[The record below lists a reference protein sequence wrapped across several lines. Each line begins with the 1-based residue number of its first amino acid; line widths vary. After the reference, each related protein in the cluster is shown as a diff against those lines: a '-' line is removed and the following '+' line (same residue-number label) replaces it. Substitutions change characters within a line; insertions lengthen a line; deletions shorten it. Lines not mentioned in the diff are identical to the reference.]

1 MCAVKQSL
9 LFLKTSGYFS
19 QARNYNMRNTNRRGF
34 LGNSA
39 GAALSLALSGSVIR
53 QAQAADP
60 QPVRTGFIGV
70 GGRGTG
76 LLKTALALGNIKVT
90 AICDILV
97 PHAERAATLVTKDG
111 QAKPKLYTDGDH
123 AYREM
128 LKQENLDAVIIA
140 TPWRWHTP
148 MAVEAMQQGKTAGV
162 EVPCALSVDEC
173 WELVNTSEKTGIP
186 FMMLENWSF
195 RKDNLALLN
204 MVRAGVFGEIMHV
217 HCAHSHDCI
226 DHWFFDQKTGEDNW
240 PAEYLVKYNRDQYPT
255 HSVGPV
261 LSWLDI
267 NCGDQ
272 FVSITSTATASRSI
286 NDYFLRTFGP
296 DHPGTKRSYAQGD
309 IVTSTIKT
317 AKGKTVI
324 VNYDM
329 QMPRPYDN
337 RWLLQGTH
345 GVYNEQRDAIYL
357 VDQSPRHHQWEPFK
371 PYQEKY
377 LHSWWKEGGQG
388 GHGGVDGI
396 QLDQF
401 FKAVALKQDLPLDI
415 YDSVTMS
422 AIVGLSGES
431 IAKGGIPIKFPDFTQ
446 GKWQTRSPLFAVE
459 GKV

>member
-1 MCAVKQSL
+1 MQ
-9 LFLKTSGYFS
+9 
-19 QARNYNMRNTNRRGF
+19 NMNRRDF

-39 GAALSLALSGSVIR
+39 GAGLSLAMTGSGFA
-53 QAQAADP
+53 QARAADP
-60 QPVRTGFIGV
+60 KKAVRAGFIGV
-70 GGRGTG
+70 GNRGTS
-76 LLKTALALGNIKVT
+76 LLKTTLALSNIKVT
-90 AICDILV
+90 AVCDIQV
-97 PHAERAATLVTKDG
+97 RHAERAAALVTDNG
-111 QAKPKLYTDGDH
+111 QAKPELYTDGDH

-128 LKQENLDAVIIA
+128 LKQDDLDAIIIA

-148 MAVEAMQQGKTAGV
+148 MAVEAMQQGKPAGV

-173 WELVNTSEKTGIP
+173 WQLVQTSEKTGVP

-226 DHWFFDQKTGEDNW
+226 DHWFFDRETGADRW
-240 PAEYLVKYNRDQYPT
+240 PAEYLVKYNRDHYPT

-267 NCGDQ
+267 NCGDR
-272 FVSITSTATASRSI
+272 FATIASTATASRSI
-286 NDYFLRTFGP
+286 NDHFLRTFGP
-296 DHPGTKRSYAQGD
+296 DHPGTKRTYAQGD

-337 RWLLQGTH
+337 RWLLQGTR
-345 GVYNEQRDAIYL
+345 GVYNEQREAIYL
-357 VDQSPRHHQWEPFK
+357 VEQSPAYHQWEPFK
-371 PYQEKY
+371 PYEEKY
-377 LHSWWKEGGQG
+377 LHSWWKDGGQG

-401 FKAVALKQDLPLDI
+401 FKAVSHGQPLPLDI
-415 YDSVTMS
+415 YDSVVMS

-431 IAKGGIPIKFPDFTQ
+431 IAKGGAPLEFPDFTQ
-446 GKWQTRSPLFAVE
+446 GKWKTRAPFFAVE
-459 GKV
+459 KKA